1 MLPSHR
7 SELSTSLSVH
17 SASLPS
23 PGFTREDPIAIAELL
38 SRLALV
44 ERSLCQIADGYGAEL
59 LLDPLFRSMS
69 DMYRRSA
76 AAGLTDFSDLA
87 YELAQAFG
95 TARADDSRATRR
107 LARLALLAVGQM
119 RRLLIPRSQ
128 EEGRLFAKQVVQE
141 LVNCLA

>member
-1 MLPSHR
+1 MLPSRR
-7 SELSTSLSVH
+7 SELSTSLSAH
-17 SASLPS
+17 STNQQNL
-23 PGFTREDPIAIAELL
+23 GFPREDALAIAELL
-38 SRLALV
+38 SRLALL
-44 ERSLCQIADGYGAEL
+44 ERSLCQIADGSAAEL

-76 AAGLTDFSDLA
+76 AAGLVDFSDLA

-95 TARADDSRATRR
+95 TARADDSATRR

-128 EEGRLFAKQVVQE
+128 EESGLFAKQVVQE
-141 LVNCLA
+141 LVNCWA